1 MSTFSGWPSQ
11 SVQALNFSR
20 IHAAWPDGDRRTRL
34 VFIVRD
40 IAKDAIEGL
49 FRAFTDQIEGSG
61 AAFTD
66 KTLSLNR

>member
-1 MSTFSGWPSQ
+1 MRFHENAGN
-11 SVQALNFSR
+11 A
-20 IHAAWPDGDRRTRL
+20 DGDRRTRL

-40 IAKDAIEGL
+40 IAKAAIEGL